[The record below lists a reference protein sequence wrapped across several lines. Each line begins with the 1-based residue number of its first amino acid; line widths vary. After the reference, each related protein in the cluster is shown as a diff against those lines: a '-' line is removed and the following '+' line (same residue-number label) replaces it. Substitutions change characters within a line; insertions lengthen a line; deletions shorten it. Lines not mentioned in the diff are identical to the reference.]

1 MMSYRYHHDV
11 MPRTTIDLSSDLIK
25 QLKHLAADAR
35 QSMNQV
41 VNRLLRSALKRELKV
56 AQERS
61 PFQWNVVPKGAPAPG
76 FDPASR
82 DYMDLLDESP

>member
-1 MMSYRYHHDV
+1 

-41 VNRLLRSALKRELKV
+41 VNRLLWSALKRESKV
-56 AQERS
+56 TQERS
-61 PFQWNVVPKGAPAPG
+61 PFQWNVIPEGVPAPG

>member
-1 MMSYRYHHDV
+1 

-41 VNRLLRSALKRELKV
+41 VNRLLSSALKRELKV

-61 PFQWNVVPKGAPAPG
+61 PFQWNVVPKGVPTPG

-82 DYMDLLDESP
+82 DDMDLLDESP

>member
-1 MMSYRYHHDV
+1 
-11 MPRTTIDLSSDLIK
+11 MPRTTVDLDPDFIK

-56 AQERS
+56 AQEGS
-61 PFQWNVVPKGAPAPG
+61 PFQWNVVPKGEPAPG

>member
-1 MMSYRYHHDV
+1 

-25 QLKHLAADAR
+25 QLKHVAADAR

-41 VNRLLRSALKRELKV
+41 VNRVLRSALKRELEV
-56 AQERS
+56 APERS

>member
-1 MMSYRYHHDV
+1 
-11 MPRTTIDLSSDLIK
+11 MPRTTVDLDPDLIK

-41 VNRLLRSALKRELKV
+41 VNRLLSSALKRELKV

-61 PFQWNVVPKGAPAPG
+61 PFQWNVVPKGVPAPG

-82 DYMDLLDESP
+82 DDMDLLDESP

>member
-1 MMSYRYHHDV
+1 

-25 QLKHLAADAR
+25 QLKHLATDAR

-41 VNRLLRSALKRELKV
+41 VNCLLSSALKRELEV

-61 PFQWNVVPKGAPAPG
+61 PFQWNVVPRGAPAPG

>member
-1 MMSYRYHHDV
+1 

-41 VNRLLRSALKRELKV
+41 VNRLLRSALKRELEV
-56 AQERS
+56 ARERS
-61 PFQWNVVPKGAPAPG
+61 PFQWNVVPKGVPAPG

>member
-1 MMSYRYHHDV
+1 
-11 MPRTTIDLSSDLIK
+11 MPRTTVDLDPNLIK
-25 QLKHLAADAR
+25 HLKHLAADAR

-41 VNRLLRSALKRELKV
+41 VNRLLSSALKRELEV

-61 PFQWNVVPKGAPAPG
+61 PFQWNVVPKGVPAPG

-82 DYMDLLDESP
+82 DDMDLLDESP

>member
-1 MMSYRYHHDV
+1 
-11 MPRTTIDLSSDLIK
+11 MPRTTVDLDPNLIK
-25 QLKHLAADAR
+25 QLKRLAADAR

-41 VNRLLRSALKRELKV
+41 VNRLMRSALKRELEV
-56 AQERS
+56 AQERI
-61 PFQWNVVPKGAPAPG
+61 PFQWNVVPKGVPAPG

>member
-1 MMSYRYHHDV
+1 MS
-11 MPRTTIDLSSDLIK
+11 RTTVDLDPNLIK

-41 VNRLLRSALKRELKV
+41 VNRLLHSALKRELEV

-61 PFQWNVVPKGAPAPG
+61 PFQWNVLPKGTPAPG

-82 DYMDLLDESP
+82 DYMDLLDGS

>member
-1 MMSYRYHHDV
+1 
-11 MPRTTIDLSSDLIK
+11 MPRTTVDLDPNLIK
-25 QLKHLAADAR
+25 QLKHLAAEAR

-41 VNRLLRSALKRELKV
+41 VNRLLHGALKRELEV

-61 PFQWNVVPKGAPAPG
+61 PFQWNVVPRGVPAPG

>member
-1 MMSYRYHHDV
+1 

-41 VNRLLRSALKRELKV
+41 VNRLLRSALKIELKV

-61 PFQWNVVPKGAPAPG
+61 PFQWNVVPKGTPAPG

>member
-1 MMSYRYHHDV
+1 
-11 MPRTTIDLSSDLIK
+11 MPRTTIDLSSDIIK
-25 QLKHLAADAR
+25 QLKHLAAEAR

-61 PFQWNVVPKGAPAPG
+61 PFQWNVVPEGVPAPG

>member
-1 MMSYRYHHDV
+1 MA
-11 MPRTTIDLSSDLIK
+11 RTTVDLDPNLIK
-25 QLKHLAADAR
+25 QLKHFAADAR

-41 VNRLLRSALKRELKV
+41 VNRLLRSAMKRELEV

-61 PFQWNVVPKGAPAPG
+61 PFQWNVVPKGVPAPG

-82 DYMDLLDESP
+82 EYMDLLDESP

>member
-1 MMSYRYHHDV
+1 

-41 VNRLLRSALKRELKV
+41 VNRLLRSALKRELEV
-56 AQERS
+56 EQERS

>member
-1 MMSYRYHHDV
+1 

-61 PFQWNVVPKGAPAPG
+61 PFQWNVVSKGVPAPG

-82 DYMDLLDESP
+82 DYMDLLDERP

>member
-1 MMSYRYHHDV
+1 

-41 VNRLLRSALKRELKV
+41 VNRLLSSALKRELEV

-61 PFQWNVVPKGAPAPG
+61 PLQWNVVPKGVPAPG

-82 DYMDLLDESP
+82 DYMDLLDERP

>member
-1 MMSYRYHHDV
+1 

-41 VNRLLRSALKRELKV
+41 VNRLLRSALRRELKV
-56 AQERS
+56 TQELS
-61 PFQWNVVPKGAPAPG
+61 PFQWNVVPKGVPAPG

-82 DYMDLLDESP
+82 DYMDLLDERP